1 MESELPSTLSP
12 ILIGQELLARGHVAQ
27 PDLDRALAYQAQSP
41 NDRLG
46 AILVRLGALSEENLL
61 SALSAQTGY
70 PVVAL
75 ADVPRSGVA
84 AALKALR
91 RRRPYGCRSRPGC
104 L

>member
-46 AILVRLGALSEENLL
+46 AILVRLGALSEENL
-61 SALSAQTGY
+61 
-70 PVVAL
+70 VVAL